1 MGIVFHSYFVF
12 KIRLKRIIKAFS
24 LRKDQIFI
32 NSLDLHR
39 HYSIVFMEIHRVEHT
54 DIIDEAGS
62 DVTVT
67 VGSMVDDTLIVMQ
80 IDEVL
85 RGSDVVGTFTP
96 GSMVD
101 FRKYVSETYFLVFSS
116 VAVGFKLKFGNIQ
129 YLLQHNTAVKVT
141 DTLFCYFTT
150 LGVVTTKM
158 TVNGKVRKH
167 IKDMK
172 NFCRSITRSWHLA
185 APYIEAVVNID
196 PVGKKTPLQECPE
209 RPREVTKL
217 RLPESNIA
225 DAGLAVTTERH
236 CARCCTQRK
245 HFLAHSANLYEKLL
259 GCRKVIRLFRKRLN
273 TRRVNQE
280 LIRKAKRI
288 STYRQ
293 NKADLKRENVLLQK
307 ENQLLHLNLKQAS
320 SKLSKLRRIA
330 DKRSEQR
337 VTFKDKIQSLKLSL
351 EEANDLLYVA

>member
-1 MGIVFHSYFVF
+1 M
-12 KIRLKRIIKAFS
+12 
-24 LRKDQIFI
+24 
-32 NSLDLHR
+32 
-39 HYSIVFMEIHRVEHT
+39 
-54 DIIDEAGS
+54 DEAGS

-67 VGSMVDDTLIVMQ
+67 VGGMVDDTLIVME

-85 RGSDVVGTFTP
+85 TGSDVAGTFTP

-101 FRKYVSETYFLVFSS
+101 FRKYVSETYCLDFSS
-116 VAVGFKLKFGNIQ
+116 VAVGFKLKFGNIE

-185 APYIEAVVNID
+185 APYLEKVVNID
-196 PVGKKTPLQECPE
+196 PVGKKRPLQEFPGPE
-209 RPREVTKL
+209 RPREVKKL
-217 RLPESNIA
+217 RLPEGNIA
-225 DAGLAVTTERH
+225 DANDGLAVTTERH

-245 HFLAHSANLYEKLL
+245 HFVAHSANLYEKLL
-259 GCRKVIRLFRKRLN
+259 GCRKVIRLLRKRFN
-273 TRRVNQE
+273 TRRMNQE

-293 NKADLKRENVLLQK
+293 DKADLKRENVLLQK
-307 ENQLLHLNLKQAS
+307 ENQRLHLNLKQAS
-320 SKLSKLRRIA
+320 SNLSKLRRLA
-330 DKRSEQR
+330 DRRSGQR
-337 VTFKDKIQSLKLSL
+337 VTLKDKIQSLKLSL
-351 EEANDLLYVA
+351 EEANVQVNELTEKLSGYNSSQSAQTNTNSTN